1 MLDHGEG
8 AWWGRGS
15 GPVQTHPG
23 SVQARSRPWA
33 GLSERFV
40 LLSFSFPASG
50 WFLPRFGAAGRWE
63 GPLLEQERQELGP
76 SRV

>member
-1 MLDHGEG
+1 MVKVCGG
-8 AWWGRGS
+8 GPQTRS
-15 GPVQTHPG
+15 RPGPVR
-23 SVQARSRPWA
+23 ARTRPWA

-40 LLSFSFPASG
+40 LLSSSFPASG

-63 GPLLEQERQELGP
+63 GPLLEQERQELGL